1 MPEVLT
7 DPSSAWAPPQTGRQN
22 PVVAWLPAVVVGL
35 VWLGMFASD
44 LWLIHAY
51 GRNVPYLDDWELV
64 PQLTGQNPVDL
75 TWLFAQHNEHRIP
88 LPRLLLLGLYRATG
102 LDFRA
107 GMFFNAIA
115 LAALALG
122 MILAARAVRGRASL
136 FDAVFPLLLLNWGHW
151 QNLLW
156 SWQVQY
162 ICSTGLA
169 GALLVLIVHRGNRFT
184 PLAGF
189 VAGWCVVLLPLCG
202 ANGVALAPLLALW
215 LGWRG
220 GTLWRSGTAGGRAV
234 GGWMILAA
242 ATALLG
248 VILYW
253 VGYHT
258 VEQPTR
264 QELDVRLTSS
274 LKFVGLAFG
283 SASPPWWLETL
294 LKEAVLPVAL
304 LGILL
309 LCVRRPLG
317 GTDLVVWL
325 LGAAILRGLVYE
337 CEAIG
342 LRPSLPS
349 AQFLWGMVGVAA
361 TIAGCVAAAI
371 TLFRRPAERPRA
383 AGLLLFVA
391 ALGGFA
397 LAFGSARA
405 GVVGIPHYVDRYLT
419 LAILFPCWVA
429 LVVLLYG
436 GAARR
441 FVEAILLGL
450 GLALAAG
457 SIPEAVAEGRAQA
470 AAIDSFLQEVRKGLA
485 PSVIAQRQAQVPNG
499 VFSRWR
505 QAYLAGCM
513 LLLRDAGHPEFR
525 NLPDDP
531 R

>member
-1 MPEVLT
+1 M
-7 DPSSAWAPPQTGRQN
+7 
-22 PVVAWLPAVVVGL
+22 VVAWLPALVVGL

-44 LWLIHAY
+44 LWLIRAY

-107 GMFFNAIA
+107 GMYFNAIA
-115 LAALALG
+115 LAALALA
-122 MILAARAVRGRASL
+122 MMLVARAVRGRASL

-169 GALLVLIVHRGNRFT
+169 GAILVLMVLRGNRLT
-184 PLAGF
+184 TLTGF
-189 VAGWCVVLLPLCG
+189 VAGCCVALLPLCG

-220 GTLWRSGTAGGRAV
+220 WMLCRSGGPGARLT
-234 GGWMILAA
+234 GGWMIFAALA
-242 ATALLG
+242 ALLG
-248 VILYW
+248 VLLYW

-258 VEQPTR
+258 IQQPTR

-274 LKFVGLAFG
+274 VKFVGLAFG
-283 SASPPWWLETL
+283 TASPPWWLETL
-294 LKEAVLPVAL
+294 LKEAVLPFAV
-304 LGILL
+304 LGILM
-309 LCVRRPLG
+309 LCLRRPLRG
-317 GTDLVVWL
+317 NDFLAWL

-337 CEAIG
+337 CQCIG

-349 AQFLWGMVGVAA
+349 AQVVWGTVGVVA
-361 TIAGCVAAAI
+361 TMAGCVALAV

-383 AGLLLFVA
+383 AGLLFFVA
-391 ALGGFA
+391 ALAGFA
-397 LAFGSARA
+397 LAFGWARS

-429 LVVLLYG
+429 LVVELYS

-441 FVEAILLGL
+441 FTEALLLGL
-450 GLALAAG
+450 SLALAVG
-457 SIPEAVAEGRAQA
+457 SIPEALEQGRAQA
-470 AAIDSFLQEVRKGLA
+470 TAIDSFLQEVRKGLP
-485 PSVIAQRQAQVPNG
+485 PSAIAQRQSG
-499 VFSRWR
+499 VFSQWR

-513 LLLRDAGHPEFR
+513 LLLRDAGHPVFR
-525 NLPDDP
+525 DLPDGP
-531 R
+531 P